1 MVLSELAL
9 VSLALSLS
17 MNPSDAD
24 IQKYQS
30 LSPADQIKVQQL
42 VEQKD
47 DLPAEIEK
55 LKEKGASEETDSANH
70 APTTESMM

>member
-1 MVLSELAL
+1 MALSELAL

-30 LSPADQIKVQQL
+30 LSQEDQVKVQEL
-42 VEQKD
+42 VQQKD
-47 DLPAEIEK
+47 ALPAEIEK
-55 LKEKGASEETDSANH
+55 LKEKGAAEETDSATH